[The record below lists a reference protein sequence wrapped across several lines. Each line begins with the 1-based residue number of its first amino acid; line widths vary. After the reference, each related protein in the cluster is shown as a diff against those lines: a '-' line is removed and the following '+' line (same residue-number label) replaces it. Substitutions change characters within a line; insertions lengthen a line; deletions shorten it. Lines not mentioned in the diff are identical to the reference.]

1 MCVCVWLL
9 TLFNVIWHQ
18 IHRSI
23 SLHIFQMLD
32 MFVTDKEYYNWHFG
46 NIHNRNLLVCSRALT
61 DIFACVAVR
70 QQLLKP
76 RTPIKYIR
84 KNQRLAS
91 DNENPI
97 RIHANVQSERILHFK
112 CETLPPHNTRLDFI
126 HAIILVHSVIF
137 MAISHL
143 INSRWKKLHF
153 VIELKKMNFE
163 HVHRLHFFFAFSKAI
178 DYQELS
184 FPLRKSV
191 NADWNRA
198 KETIYLNEHQM
209 TYLEWLWVR
218 FCFFLDASYYCAFER
233 SVTFILAESQK
244 FILFPSEELLH
255 FTRFILISTRFSNFV

>member
-1 MCVCVWLL
+1 M
-9 TLFNVIWHQ
+9 
-18 IHRSI
+18 
-23 SLHIFQMLD
+23 
-32 MFVTDKEYYNWHFG
+32 
-46 NIHNRNLLVCSRALT
+46 
-61 DIFACVAVR
+61 
-70 QQLLKP
+70 
-76 RTPIKYIR
+76 
-84 KNQRLAS
+84 
-91 DNENPI
+91 
-97 RIHANVQSERILHFK
+97 
-112 CETLPPHNTRLDFI
+112 
-126 HAIILVHSVIF
+126 HSVIF

-184 FPLRKSV
+184 FPLRNCV

-255 FTRFILISTRFSNFV
+255 FTRFILISTRFSNFVEKVCCALHFQISRFFFIANNSLDTLELFFGNFFLSSISRCCY